1 VRDVHAKVIHT
12 TKRYKREAA
21 VLAIMKLHW
30 SPRSPFVRKVM
41 VAAHELGVA
50 DRIATVRTVVAMDKV
65 APELLPDNPL
75 GKIPTLVLE
84 DGTILYDSAVIIEY
98 LDSLVGGGRM
108 IPAGGA
114 ARFLELRRHA
124 LATGFLD
131 LLILWRAER
140 AKEAPPAALL
150 DAFATKADSALRA
163 VDAEIGAIAASP
175 VGIAQITFAIAG
187 DYMDFRFGDLGWRD
201 RAPRFA
207 AWQAHFRE
215 RPSMLATPVV
225 DG

>member
-1 VRDVHAKVIHT
+1 M
-12 TKRYKREAA
+12 
-21 VLAIMKLHW
+21 MKLHW

-41 VAAHELGVA
+41 VAAHELGVQ
-50 DRIATVRTVVAMDKV
+50 DRIATLRTVVAMDKV
-65 APELLPDNPL
+65 APALLPDNPL

-84 DGTILYDSAVIIEY
+84 DGTVLYDSLVIIEY
-98 LDSLVGGGRM
+98 LDTLAGHRL
-108 IPAGGA
+108 IPREGP
-114 ARFLELRRHA
+114 ARFTELRRHA

-140 AKEAPPAALL
+140 AKPAPPPALL

-163 VDAEIGAIAASP
+163 IEAEIGAIAADP
-175 VGIAQITFAIAG
+175 VGIAQITLAIAG
-187 DYMDFRFGDLGWRD
+187 DYLDFRFADLGWRD

-207 AWQAHFRE
+207 AWQAGFRE
-215 RPSMLATPVV
+215 RPSMRANPVV